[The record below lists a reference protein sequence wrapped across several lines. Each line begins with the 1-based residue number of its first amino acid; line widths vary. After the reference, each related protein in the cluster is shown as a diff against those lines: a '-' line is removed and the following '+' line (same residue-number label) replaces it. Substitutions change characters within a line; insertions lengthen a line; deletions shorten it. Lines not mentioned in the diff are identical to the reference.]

1 MPEVATTLAKLPTDH
16 LATLA
21 EAIQNRWITLN
32 SSLPTI
38 ANLVG
43 GLAADVTAAFAQL
56 QQSGFN
62 DAQTAVLLA
71 SIVAAKRTE
80 TDHGVQADLVLSGP
94 DVPGI
99 PTSATEAV
107 VQSLFQEAESEI
119 VLAGYAFHNAK
130 AIFEPLA
137 KRLQAKPTLKVILH
151 VDISRGFQDTTIAA
165 GIVARFANDFWK
177 KHWPWHPRPEVFY
190 DPRALE
196 TDAKKRACLHA
207 KFIIID
213 RKKVLIT
220 SANFT
225 EAAQHRNIEAGVILT
240 AASKAQ
246 QLAAYFDQL
255 RAIAALETIHK

>member
-1 MPEVATTLAKLPTDH
+1 MAEIVATLAKLPADP

-21 EAIQNRWITLN
+21 EALQNRWITLT
-32 SSLPTI
+32 SSLPTL

-43 GLAADVTAAFAQL
+43 GMAPEVMGVFEQL
-56 QQSGFN
+56 QQAGFH
-62 DAQTAVLLA
+62 DAQAAVLFA
-71 SIVAAKRTE
+71 STAAAKNSA
-80 TDHGVQADLVLSGP
+80 TDHGMRADLVLSGP

-130 AIFEPLA
+130 AIFEPMA
-137 KRLQAKPTLKVILH
+137 KRLQAKPTLKVLLH
-151 VDISRGFQDTTIAA
+151 VDISRGFQDTTLAA

-177 KHWPWHPRPEVFY
+177 KHWPWNPRPEVFY

-225 EAAQHRNIEAGVILT
+225 EAAQQRNIEAGILLQ
-240 AASKAQ
+240 SPSRVL
-246 QLAAYFDQL
+246 QLIAYLEAL
-255 RAIAALETIHK
+255 REGGDLKPLG

>member
-1 MPEVATTLAKLPTDH
+1 MPDLATPLARLPADS

-21 EAIQNRWITLN
+21 EAIQNRWITLA
-32 SSLPTI
+32 SSLPTL

-43 GLAADVTAAFAQL
+43 GMAPEVLAAFDLLRLA
-56 QQSGFN
+56 GFN
-62 DAQTAVLLA
+62 DAQASVLLA
-71 SIVAAKRTE
+71 SMVAAKETE
-80 TDHGVQADLVLSGP
+80 ADRGVLADLVLSGP

-107 VQSLFQEAESEI
+107 VQSLFQEAEHEI
-119 VLAGYAFHNAK
+119 ILAGYAFHNAK

-137 KRLQAKPTLKVILH
+137 RRWQAQPTLNVILH

-196 TDAKKRACLHA
+196 ADAKKRACLHA
-207 KFIIID
+207 KFIVID
-213 RKKVLIT
+213 RRKVLIT

-225 EAAQHRNIEAGVILT
+225 EAAQQRNIEAGILLGSPSRT
-240 AASKAQ
+240 R
-246 QLAAYFDQL
+246 QLVAYLEAL
-255 RAIAALETIHK
+255 RQSGDLKPLG

>member
-1 MPEVATTLAKLPTDH
+1 MPEISKTLAKLPTDH

-43 GLAADVTAAFAQL
+43 GLASDVAAAFGEL
-56 QQSGFN
+56 RQSGFN
-62 DAQTAVLLA
+62 DTQAAVLLA
-71 SIVAAKRTE
+71 TIVAAKKIE
-80 TDHGVQADLVLSGP
+80 TNQEVRADLVLSGP

-107 VQSLFQEAESEI
+107 VQSLFQEAENEI
-119 VLAGYAFHNAK
+119 LLAGYAFHNAK

-151 VDISRGFQDTTIAA
+151 VDISRGFQDTTVAA

-177 KHWPWHPRPEVFY
+177 KQWPWNPRPEVFY

-196 TDAKKRACLHA
+196 LDAKKRACLHA

-225 EAAQHRNIEAGVILT
+225 EAAQHRNIEAGVIL
-240 AASKAQ
+240 AAPARAQ
-246 QLAAYFDQL
+246 QLATYFDQL
-255 RAIAALETIHK
+255 RAGQELIQIQP

>member
-1 MPEVATTLAKLPTDH
+1 MSEVATTLAKLPTDH

-43 GLAADVTAAFAQL
+43 SLAPDVTAAFAQL
-56 QQSGFN
+56 RQSGFN
-62 DAQTAVLLA
+62 DTQAAVLLA

-94 DVPGI
+94 DVAGI

-107 VQSLFQEAESEI
+107 VQSLFQEAEDEI
-119 VLAGYAFHNAK
+119 ILAGYAFHNAK

-137 KRLQAKPTLKVILH
+137 RRLQAKPTLKVILH

-177 KHWPWHPRPEVFY
+177 KHWPWNPRPEVFY

-213 RKKVLIT
+213 RRKVLIT

-225 EAAQHRNIEAGVILT
+225 EAAQHRNIEAGLLLT
-240 AASKAQ
+240 APSKAQ

-255 RAIAALETIHK
+255 RNACTLSQIKA